1 MTDDPRFAPSHQ
13 TGHQAPNRQAA
24 PGYPQTGYQQPY
36 DWRYGNP
43 QQPYD
48 PYRAAR
54 SGTTAIL
61 PPVPGEPSRKRSRP
75 WALTAGALA
84 IAAVSAGVG
93 GMVAVAAQPENR
105 PMTTITT
112 VAPNGRSVPAVS
124 APVGS
129 VEQVAAKVVP
139 SVVKLETKMGR
150 ASEEGSGIVL
160 SEDGLILTNSHVVM
174 GARAGA
180 PGAPGLPG
188 APGAPG
194 LPGLPGA
201 PGEGGQGGQGGR
213 GGAPG
218 GAPTSIVTF
227 ADGRTAPF
235 TVVGADPSTDIAVVR
250 AEGVTGLTPISL
262 GSSADL
268 RVGQDVVAVGSP
280 LGLEGTVTT
289 GIISALNRPVAA
301 GGDARNQN
309 TVLDA
314 IQTDAA
320 INPGNS
326 GGALVN
332 MSGELVGVNSAIATL
347 GGDSPDAQGGSIG
360 LGFAIPVDQAKRIAD
375 ELISS
380 GTASHA
386 SLGVQVSN
394 DTTAYGAKIV
404 EVVKDGAAAKAGL
417 PSGVVVTKVD
427 DRVIGSAN
435 ALVAAVRSR
444 APGEKLTLTYL
455 DPSGSPKTVAVTL
468 GKAEQ

>member
-1 MTDDPRFAPSHQ
+1 MTEDPRYSTPQ
-13 TGHQAPNRQAA
+13 QVGRRVPNQQAA
-24 PGYPQTGYQQPY
+24 PGSNQSGYHQTGYQQPY
-36 DWRYGNP
+36 DWRYANTQGHYGP
-43 QQPYD
+43 APYPSLAAQPVG
-48 PYRAAR
+48 AAGM
-54 SGTTAIL
+54 S
-61 PPVPGEPSRKRSRP
+61 PPARKRFRP
-75 WALTAGALA
+75 VAMTVGALA

-93 GMVAVAAQPENR
+93 GMVAMTAQPGGR
-105 PMTTITT
+105 PAGTITSS
-112 VAPNGRSVPAVS
+112 APNGRNIPAVS
-124 APVGS
+124 APIGT

-139 SVVKLETKMGR
+139 SVVKLETKLGR

-160 SEDGLILTNSHVVM
+160 SADGLILTNSHVVSATKVGVPP
-174 GARAGA
+174 GAREPAVPGDPSAAAPEAGMNA
-180 PGAPGLPG
+180 
-188 APGAPG
+188 
-194 LPGLPGA
+194 
-201 PGEGGQGGQGGR
+201 
-213 GGAPG
+213 
-218 GAPTSIVTF
+218 TVTF

-235 TVVGADPSTDIAVVR
+235 TIVGTDPSSDIAVVR
-250 AEGVTGLTPISL
+250 AEGVSGLTPISL
-262 GSSADL
+262 GSSASL
-268 RVGQDVVAVGSP
+268 RVGQDVVAIGSP

-289 GIISALNRPVAA
+289 GIVSALNRPVAA
-301 GGDARNQN
+301 GGDANNQN

-332 MSGELVGVNSAIATL
+332 MSGELVGINSAIATL
-347 GGDSPDAQGGSIG
+347 GGDSPAAQSGSIG

-375 ELISS
+375 ELIST

-394 DTTAYGAKIV
+394 DVTAPGAKIV
-404 EVVKDGAAAKAGL
+404 DVVKGGPAATAGL

-444 APGEKLTLTYL
+444 APGDRLTLTYI
-455 DPSGSPKTVAVTL
+455 DPAGTSQTVQVTL